1 MSGDQRGRFCDF
13 RIRMRRA
20 EQPPELSRD
29 ISERRLGLEQTG
41 SIAIS
46 RVEDKTVCGVLASR
60 EGLDM
65 IGPKRAHGHREQL
78 PTKPSHLASFVTISC
93 VTSNTARRVVG
104 QWGGA
109 GGAICEDHFAFCGE
123 LLGFLAAAKAY
134 FFLS

>member
-78 PTKPSHLASFVTISC
+78 PTKPSHLLVQFAVTQ
-93 VTSNTARRVVG
+93 RV
-104 QWGGA
+104 
-109 GGAICEDHFAFCGE
+109 
-123 LLGFLAAAKAY
+123 
-134 FFLS
+134 